1 MGGGAGCKEV
11 GFLKGGTKPCV
22 QEIMRSIAVGD
33 SDIFSLF
40 HACVILISSLFTLL
54 LSRRICIRFCK

>member
-22 QEIMRSIAVGD
+22 RGD
-33 SDIFSLF
+33 HEVD
-40 HACVILISSLFTLL
+40 CG
-54 LSRRICIRFCK
+54 R